1 MILSMVTQNYS
12 LFDALSLTSNLG
24 YLTASM
30 LF

>member
-24 YLTASM
+24 YIEKV
-30 LF
+30 

>member
-24 YLTASM
+24 YLEKEGI
-30 LF
+30 

>member
-24 YLTASM
+24 
-30 LF
+30 